1 MLIPPASCAD
11 KFWLAQLTA
20 DAEADDDTSRLSV
33 LSYKYLELA
42 GPLLYYLEQ
51 RATARTVKLGKLMT
65 DERGDYVALDL
76 PARPAD
82 GLDGAPDGVGA
93 VWDINADVAAHCAS
107 LVAMCVQRLEAA
119 AAAEEEEEGKR

>member
-1 MLIPPASCAD
+1 VLIPPASCAD

-20 DAEADDDTSRLSV
+20 DAEADDGTSRLSV
-33 LSYKYLELA
+33 LSYKYLDLA

-65 DERGDYVALDL
+65 DERGDYVVLDL

-82 GLDGAPDGVGA
+82 ALDGAPDGVGA
-93 VWDINADVAAHCAS
+93 VRDGHQRGCGSA
-107 LVAMCVQRLEAA
+107 LRAMCVQRLEAA